1 MVKYTPQW
9 VCSNCI
15 LCIFLV
21 TYLLQVTFV
30 MDTDVPIIWS
40 ATVADAIIWR
50 PDAIIC
56 RPGAIIW
63 RPSAIIWRPGAIIW
77 RPGPIIWRP
86 ES

>member
-15 LCIFLV
+15 LYIFLV

-30 MDTDVPIIWS
+30 MDTYVPIIWS
-40 ATVADAIIWR
+40 ATVADAII
-50 PDAIIC
+50 C

-63 RPSAIIWRPGAIIW
+63 LDV
-77 RPGPIIWRP
+77 
-86 ES
+86 

>member
-1 MVKYTPQW
+1 MHLSGHLFAT
-9 VCSNCI
+9 SNFC
-15 LCIFLV
+15 
-21 TYLLQVTFV
+21 Y

-40 ATVADAIIWR
+40 ATVA
-50 PDAIIC
+50 DAIIC

-63 RPSAIIWRPGAIIW
+63 RPSAIIWRPGPIIW